1 MAPSILNKIKEYK
14 LKEIQKN
21 KKKLPFSELEERA
34 RCSPKPIGFKKGLT
48 SSLDTNYAIIAEIK
62 RSSPSKGLIRT
73 DFNVAEIAKAYT
85 NGGAVCLSVLTDA
98 PSFGGNPDFIAVARS
113 ASHLPILRKDFMYD
127 PYQVFESRLLGA
139 DCILIIMASVS
150 DNQANELEQTAFQ
163 LGLDV
168 LIEVHNIEELD
179 RALNLKSSLL
189 GINNRN
195 LNSFEVNLK
204 TTEELTKSVPFEKI
218 IVTESGLKCSSD
230 LERMYKCGARGFLIG
245 ETLMRQTDVEAA
257 LRKIIPTQE
266 NIG

>member
-1 MAPSILNKIKEYK
+1 
-14 LKEIQKN
+14 
-21 KKKLPFSELEERA
+21 
-34 RCSPKPIGFKKGLT
+34 
-48 SSLDTNYAIIAEIK
+48 
-62 RSSPSKGLIRT
+62 
-73 DFNVAEIAKAYT
+73 
-85 NGGAVCLSVLTDA
+85 
-98 PSFGGNPDFIAVARS
+98 
-113 ASHLPILRKDFMYD
+113 MYD

-195 LNSFEVNLK
+195 LNSFEVSLK
-204 TTEELTKSVPFEKI
+204 TTEELTKSVPFEKVI
-218 IVTESGLKCSSD
+218 ITESGLKCSSD

-257 LRKIIPTQE
+257 LREIIPTQK